1 MKNFHFNLGRLI
13 FLVLGIT
20 LGSCNVYHSAPGTVN
35 EAVESENRVR
45 LVTKDNKAFELKNLR
60 KEGEELVGTTG
71 KNSETAKMLNG
82 REKNRVGKN
91 VEIVFQRDEIMAV
104 YLKNKKMSRWVNY
117 GVPVIG
123 TAGIIGVTSSNFKPD
138 VGF

>member
-1 MKNFHFNLGRLI
+1 MKNFHFNFGRLI
-13 FLVLGIT
+13 LLLLSIT

-45 LVTKDNKAFELKNLR
+45 LVTKDNKSFELKSLR
-60 KEGEELVGTTG
+60 QEGEKLVGTTG

-82 REKNRVGKN
+82 RKQKLAGKN
-91 VEIVFQRDEIMAV
+91 VEIVFQRDEVMAV
-104 YLKNKKMSRWVNY
+104 YLKNKKMSRLVNY

-123 TAGIIGVTSSNFKPD
+123 TAGLIGVTSSNFKPD